1 MNRRTINYDVILG
14 ESKDIKK
21 KVIMDFKGQSLPLI
35 ILEEYTPT
43 HKVVIYKTF
52 IRLYMCII
60 LTNHD

>member
-21 KVIMDFKGQSLPLI
+21 KVIMDFKGQSLALI

-52 IRLYMCII
+52 IRLYMRII

>member
-21 KVIMDFKGQSLPLI
+21 KVIMDFKGQSLALI